1 MPLALTPTARRIVQ
15 AVLYEAIAI
24 PAVGPAMAWL
34 FDAPLASSL
43 ALALLLSSVALAWNW
58 VFNGL
63 FERWEARQVVKGR
76 SWRRRLAHGIGFEGG
91 LVVMLVPLMAWWLDT
106 TLWAALLADLGIVA
120 FFFVYAVAFTWAFD
134 RVFGLPESARTN
146 PGNPHAEHA

>member
-1 MPLALTPTARRIVQ
+1 MPLALTPTTRRILQ

-24 PAVGPAMAWL
+24 TAVGPAMAWL
-34 FDAPLASSL
+34 FDAPMASSL

-58 VFNGL
+58 AFNTL
-63 FERWEARQVVKGR
+63 FERWEARQTIKGR

-91 LVVMLVPLMAWWLDT
+91 LVVMLVPLMAWWLNT

-134 RVFGLPESARTN
+134 RIVGLPESARAN
-146 PGNPHAEHA
+146 PGPPHAEHA

>member
-1 MPLALTPTARRIVQ
+1 MPLALTPTARRLVQ

-24 PAVGPAMAWL
+24 TAVGPAMAWL
-34 FDAPLASSL
+34 FDAPMASSL

-63 FERWEARQVVKGR
+63 FERWESRQAVKGR
-76 SWRRRLAHGIGFEGG
+76 SWRRRLAHGLGFEGG
-91 LVVMLVPLMAWWLDT
+91 LVVMLVPLMAWWLET

-134 RVFGLPESARTN
+134 HLFGLPESARAN
-146 PGNPHAEHA
+146 PGSPHAEHA